1 MRGRRGKYRRGTRSY
16 KRNFWVRVEL
26 KFVFLE
32 NERKNGV
39 SSRDTKAGENN
50 ARVVYSVHTGCVI
63 IKLGVLFE
71 KTPLIMLTFSLLIEK
86 FVRLN
91 V

>member
-1 MRGRRGKYRRGTRSY
+1 MLIIAWRGGLPEVRGRRGKYRRGTRSY

-63 IKLGVLFE
+63 IKLGVLVCYL
-71 KTPLIMLTFSLLIEK
+71 KKLH
-86 FVRLN
+86 
-91 V
+91 